1 MQIISSTLLYVKIID
16 VGQIFRLCPL
26 IRWQPS
32 IASSWLTPGLL
43 YRCGCRLL
51 SSRSHRGLLVR
62 FSLFNRM
69 IFGFRGPP
77 PGETTIVLVFGDLP
91 LRGWVGA
98 SWLPTMASSFPLPCR
113 IFSPPSYGLIPIIV
127 APILLPLFSLWSDA
141 GLRDSSAW
149 SGKPGV
155 SMMRRVLMCHLWS
168 CANTIIFLFLLSP
181 LSCEFGL
188 CQGHCQYD

>member
-1 MQIISSTLLYVKIID
+1 MQIFSSTLLYVKIID

-26 IRWQPS
+26 IQWQPS
-32 IASSWLTPGLL
+32 IASTWLTPGLL

-77 PGETTIVLVFGDLP
+77 SGETTIVLVFGVLP

-113 IFSPPSYGLIPIIV
+113 IFRHRLMGCSIYCSSHIASL
-127 APILLPLFSLWSDA
+127 ILLVVWCGVAGLVGCDPAGQISLWWD
-141 GLRDSSAW
+141 
-149 SGKPGV
+149 V
-155 SMMRRVLMCHLWS
+155 SWYATGDLAPTL
-168 CANTIIFLFLLSP
+168 
-181 LSCEFGL
+181 
-188 CQGHCQYD
+188 